1 MFDTLSDRFDAVFK
15 KLRGR
20 GSLNETNIQEAMREV
35 RMALLEADVNLSV
48 VKSFIAR
55 VSEKAIGR
63 TVLNSLTPG
72 QQVIQVV
79 HEELVLLMGEKNS
92 RLNLATQPPA
102 VVMMVGLQ
110 GSGKTT
116 TTAKLAGWL
125 REKEHKKCLL
135 ASLDVYRP
143 AAMEQL
149 ATVGQQVQVATLP
162 IQIGQKPLE
171 IALRGLE
178 AARNGGFDILFLDT
192 AGRLH
197 INEELMIELQI
208 VRDHIHPIEI
218 LLIADAMT
226 GQDAVTVA
234 RSFNEQL
241 DVTGVI
247 LTKTDGDA
255 RGGAAL
261 SIRQVTGKPIK
272 FLGTG
277 EALDKLEPF
286 HPERLASRILGMGDV
301 LTLVETAMAN
311 VDLAE
316 TAKLQQKMQTSS
328 FTLEDFLAQMGQVK
342 KMGSLSDL
350 MNMIPGVKQ
359 AIKGRDMEL
368 GEAQFKKTEA
378 IILSMTIQERRK
390 HMLLNASRKRRI
402 AKGSGTTV
410 QDVNQLLK
418 QFVQAQTLMKRLG
431 KIGPKGMMRGGMPN
445 LSRRPF

>member
-1 MFDTLSDRFDAVFK
+1 MFDNLSDRFESVFK
-15 KLRGR
+15 KLQGR
-20 GSLNETNIQEAMREV
+20 GTLNEQNIQEAMREV
-35 RMALLEADVNLSV
+35 RMALLEADVHLSV
-48 VKSFIAR
+48 VKSFIAT

-63 TVLNSLTPG
+63 EVLDSLSPG

-79 HEELVLLMGEKNS
+79 HEALVQLMGESNS
-92 RLNLATQPPA
+92 QLNLSTQPPA

-116 TTAKLAGWL
+116 TTAKLASWL
-125 REKEHKKCLL
+125 RKKEHKKCLL

-149 ATVGQQVQVATLP
+149 ATVGEQVEVATLP
-162 IQIGQKPLE
+162 IQSGQKPLA
-171 IALRGLE
+171 IALRALE
-178 AARNGGFDILFLDT
+178 AAQNGGFDLLFLDT

-197 INEELMIELQI
+197 INEELMEELKI
-208 VRDHIHPIEI
+208 VRDRLNPVEI

-234 RSFNEQL
+234 RSFNERL

-301 LTLVETAMAN
+301 LTLVETAMAK
-311 VDLAE
+311 VDVAE
-316 TAKLQQKMQTSS
+316 TFKLQQKLQTAS
-328 FTLEDFLAQMGQVK
+328 FTLEDFLTQMSQVK

-350 MNMIPGVKQ
+350 VGMIPGLKQ
-359 AIKGRDMEL
+359 ATKGYNMAD
-368 GEAQFKKTEA
+368 GEAQFKKTES
-378 IILSMTIQERRK
+378 IILSMTRKERRK
-390 HMLLNASRKRRI
+390 HTLLNASRKRRI

-410 QDVNQLLK
+410 RDINQLLK
-418 QFVQAQTLMKRLG
+418 QFVEAQTLMKRLG
-431 KIGPKGMMRGGMPN
+431 RLGQKGMMRGGFPRMPG
-445 LSRRPF
+445 RPF

>member
-1 MFDTLSDRFDAVFK
+1 MFDALSDRFDAVFK

-20 GSLNETNIQEAMREV
+20 GTLNEANIQEAMREV

-48 VKSFIAR
+48 VKEFIAK
-55 VSEKAIGR
+55 VSAKAIGR
-63 TVLNSLTPG
+63 EVFDSLTPG

-79 HEELVLLMGEKNS
+79 HEELTLLMGEQNS

-116 TTAKLAGWL
+116 TTAKLASWL
-125 REKEHKKCLL
+125 REKENKKCLL

-149 ATVGQQVQVATLP
+149 ATVGQQVNVATLP

-171 IALRGLE
+171 IARRALE
-178 AARNGGFDILFLDT
+178 AARNGGFDVLFLDT

-197 INEELMIELQI
+197 INAELMQELQTI
-208 VRDHIHPIEI
+208 RDHIHPAET

-226 GQDAVTVA
+226 GQDAVTLS

-241 DVTGVI
+241 DITGII

-261 SIRQVTGKPIK
+261 SIRHVTGKPIK

-277 EALDKLEPF
+277 EALDKLEAF

-301 LTLVETAMAN
+301 LTLVETAMAT
-311 VDLAE
+311 VDLNE
-316 TAKLQQKMQTSS
+316 TAKLQQKLQTSS
-328 FTLEDFLAQMGQVK
+328 FTLEDFLTQMAQIK

-350 MNMIPGVKQ
+350 MNMVPGVKQ
-359 AIKGRDMEL
+359 ALKGREPEL
-368 GEAQFKKTEA
+368 GETQFKKTEA
-378 IILSMTIQERRK
+378 IILSMTLQERRK

-402 AKGSGTTV
+402 AKGSGTSV
-410 QDVNQLLK
+410 QDINQLLK

-431 KIGPKGMMRGGMPN
+431 KLGQKGMMRGGMPT